1 MTFLKYRILIGNIIQ
16 AGIGVYVILWGYRLS
31 HRVWDRSHAEELT
44 GKILMVLGMIILL
57 MLRMR

>member
-1 MTFLKYRILIGNIIQ
+1 MTLLKYWILIGNIIQ
-16 AGIGVYVILWGYRLS
+16 AGIGVYVILCGYRLS
-31 HRVWDRSHAEELT
+31 HRAWDRSHTEELA